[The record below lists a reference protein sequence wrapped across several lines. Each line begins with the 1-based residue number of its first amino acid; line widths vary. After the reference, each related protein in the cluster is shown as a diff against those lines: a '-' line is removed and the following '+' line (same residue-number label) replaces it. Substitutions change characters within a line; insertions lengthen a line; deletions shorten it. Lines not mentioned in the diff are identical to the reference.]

1 MSLVDRVCRIVW
13 DGVRRIDGTV
23 TDAEGDG
30 STRSF
35 TFGSGRLSL
44 QLTEVGDDVEYVIKG
59 YEFSIEGIVQSEDE
73 CRVVARCAWRFLFG
87 SYLYAGVL
95 AWCGNNPAYE
105 MRVEYVSQTGTKA
118 MFRVGPVGQELS
130 VSVRFVPGNRIDYDI
145 TNNSIGPVSNGR
157 ALQPVSS
164 GRALQYAEAHSRILN
179 DLELAKAT
187 TNMVPAFI
195 RDFDERLRD
204 LDKRLSACMMSL

>member
-23 TDAEGDG
+23 TSAEGDG

-44 QLTEVGDDVEYVIKG
+44 QLTEVGGDGVQYVIQG
-59 YEFSIEGIVQSEDE
+59 HGFGVEGIVRLEDE

-130 VSVRFVPGNRIDYDI
+130 VSVRFVAGNRIDYDI
-145 TNNSIGPVSNGR
+145 ITTDASMES
-157 ALQPVSS
+157 VSS
-164 GRALQYAEAHSRILN
+164 GRELQYAEAHSRILN
-179 DLELAKAT
+179 DLELTKAT
-187 TNMVPAFI
+187 TNMVPTFI
-195 RDFDERLRD
+195 RDFDQRLRD
-204 LDKRLSACMMSL
+204 LDSRLSACMRSL

>member
-23 TDAEGDG
+23 TSAEGDG

-44 QLTEVGDDVEYVIKG
+44 QLTEVGGDGVQYAIHGHGFGV
-59 YEFSIEGIVQSEDE
+59 EGIVEDE

-130 VSVRFVPGNRIDYDI
+130 VSVRFVAGNRIDYDI
-145 TNNSIGPVSNGR
+145 ITTDASMES
-157 ALQPVSS
+157 VSS
-164 GRALQYAEAHSRILN
+164 GRELQYAEAHSRILN
-179 DLELAKAT
+179 DLELTKAT
-187 TNMVPAFI
+187 TNIVPAFI
-195 RDFDERLRD
+195 RELDQRLSD
-204 LDKRLSACMMSL
+204 LDKRLSACMRSL

>member
-1 MSLVDRVCRIVW
+1 MSLVDRLCRFVW

-44 QLTEVGDDVEYVIKG
+44 QLTEVGGDVEYVIKG

-73 CRVVARCAWRFLFG
+73 CRVVAQCAWRFLFG
-87 SYLYAGVL
+87 SYLSAGMF
-95 AWCGNNPAYE
+95 AWCENNPTFK

-145 TNNSIGPVSNGR
+145 TNNSMQS
-157 ALQPVSS
+157 VSS
-164 GRALQYAEAHSRILN
+164 GRALQYAEAHSRISN

-187 TNMVPAFI
+187 TNMVPAF
-195 RDFDERLRD
+195 LRD
-204 LDKRLSACMMSL
+204 LDSRLSACVMSL

>member
-23 TDAEGDG
+23 TSAEGDG

-44 QLTEVGDDVEYVIKG
+44 QLTEVGGDGVQYVIQG
-59 YEFSIEGIVQSEDE
+59 HGFGVEGIVRLEDE

-105 MRVEYVSQTGTKA
+105 MRVEYVSQTGTNA

-145 TNNSIGPVSNGR
+145 ITTDASMES
-157 ALQPVSS
+157 VSS
-164 GRALQYAEAHSRILN
+164 GRELQYAEAHSRILN
-179 DLELAKAT
+179 DLELTKAT

>member
-23 TDAEGDG
+23 TSAEGDG

-44 QLTEVGDDVEYVIKG
+44 QLTEVGGDGVQYVIQG
-59 YEFSIEGIVQSEDE
+59 HGFGVEGIVRLEDE

-130 VSVRFVPGNRIDYDI
+130 VSVRFVAGNRIDYDI
-145 TNNSIGPVSNGR
+145 ITTDASMES
-157 ALQPVSS
+157 VSS
-164 GRALQYAEAHSRILN
+164 GRELQYAEAHSRILN
-179 DLELAKAT
+179 DLELTKAT
-187 TNMVPAFI
+187 TNMVPTFV

-204 LDKRLSACMMSL
+204 LDSRLSACVMSL

>member
-13 DGVRRIDGTV
+13 DGVRWIDGTV
-23 TDAEGDG
+23 TSAEGDG

-44 QLTEVGDDVEYVIKG
+44 QLTEVGDDGVQYVIQG
-59 YEFSIEGIVQSEDE
+59 HGFGVEGIVEDE

-145 TNNSIGPVSNGR
+145 TNNSMQPVSN
-157 ALQPVSS
+157 

-179 DLELAKAT
+179 DLELTKAT
-187 TNMVPAFI
+187 TNMVPTFI

-204 LDKRLSACMMSL
+204 LDSRLSACVMSL